1 VFAHINIWPL
11 NAKGGLPDN
20 TAAREI
26 AARMSQQPGF
36 RTYSLVRTGDREV
49 VAITMYDTEAH
60 LEEAVRAVAN
70 LVHQR
75 VGPLSDGTPE
85 RRRGE
90 VLYHTSARTAS
101 S

>member
-1 VFAHINIWPL
+1 MFAHINIWPL
-11 NAKGGLPDN
+11 NAEGGLPDN

-26 AARMSQQPGF
+26 AARLAQQPGF
-36 RTYSLVRTGDREV
+36 RMYSLVRTGEREV
-49 VAITMYDTEAH
+49 VAITTFDTEAQ
-60 LEEAVRAVAN
+60 LEEAVRSVAS
-70 LVHQR
+70 LVHER

-90 VLYHTSARTAS
+90 VLYHTAAS